1 MRGAYDRQLRRV
13 VVAGGGF
20 TGLAAA
26 AALAELGAE
35 VTVLEAHA
43 SFDPRFRGEL
53 IHPRGVRAL
62 DILGFKRA
70 LLDAGGVTV
79 DGFAV
84 TPGDGG
90 ALMRLPYPTA
100 GGLGLGIEHHAMV
113 GAMRRELSKRPNV
126 TFLCHKRVEEVLFDA
141 GRVRGV
147 RTHDGQSFFAELVVA
162 ADGRQSKLRRLMG
175 LEPPV
180 RLLSYTLA
188 VTVEGDV
195 LPAAGHGHVFLGA
208 PGPILAYPFGRRR
221 VRMCI
226 DVPLGEARGKAA
238 LRGYVREHY
247 ARHVPEP
254 LRAPFLESLEHQP
267 LEGCANH
274 AIATEGCAL
283 PGAVLVGEAAGCS
296 HPLTASGMTIGM
308 HDVLVL
314 KRVLERYGTEEAAL
328 MAYQHQRY
336 RYVRPREVFTDA
348 LYEVFSSDDEGAK
361 ALRSGVFRYWASGSR
376 ARAKSMAIL
385 SGDEASPFAFAAE
398 YARVMGRSTIQV
410 TTDGFTPRAMVNNLK
425 RLKAMFGVSY
435 GRLEDTFNHAVKA
448 LVVPRRV
455 ERKIERAA

>member
-1 MRGAYDRQLRRV
+1 MAYAKKLKRV

-26 AALAELGAE
+26 AALAELGCE
-35 VTVLEAHA
+35 VTVLEGHL

-70 LLDAGGVTV
+70 LLAAGGVPV

-90 ALMRLPYPTA
+90 KLMRLPYPT
-100 GGLGLGIEHHAMV
+100 GSGLGLGIEHHAMV
-113 GAMRRELSKRPNV
+113 GAMREVVSQRPNV
-126 TFLCHKRVEEVLFDA
+126 TFLAGKRVEELVTHE
-141 GRVRGV
+141 GRVIGV
-147 RTHDGQSFFAELVVA
+147 KTHDGQSFFCDLLVA
-162 ADGRQSKLRRLMG
+162 ADGRQSKLRRLIG

-208 PGPILAYPFGRRR
+208 PGPILAYPFGERR

-226 DVPLGEARGKAA
+226 DVPLGEARGKDA
-238 LRGYVREHY
+238 LRRYVRENY

-254 LRAPFLESLEHQP
+254 LRTPFLESLESHP

-274 AIATEGCAL
+274 AISTEGCAI

-314 KRVLERYGTEEAAL
+314 AKALKKHGTEEAAL

-348 LYEVFSSDDEGAK
+348 LYEVFSSNDEGAK
-361 ALRSGVFRYWASGSR
+361 ALRSGVFRYWASGDR
-376 ARAKSMAIL
+376 AKSKSMAIL
-385 SGDEASPFAFAAE
+385 SGDEASPLAFAAE

-410 TTDGFTPRAMVNNLK
+410 STDGFTPRAMMNNLK

-455 ERKIERAA
+455 ERRFERAA